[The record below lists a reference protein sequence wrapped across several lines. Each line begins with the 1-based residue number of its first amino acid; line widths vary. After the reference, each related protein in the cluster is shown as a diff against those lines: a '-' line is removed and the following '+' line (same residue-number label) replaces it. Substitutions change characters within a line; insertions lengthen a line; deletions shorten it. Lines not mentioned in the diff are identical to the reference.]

1 MCSRCAGCC
10 RKSAI
15 SDWTGDMRFAIVG
28 CGPIGQK
35 RAAAIARLGH
45 QTVLAVDFAKGRA
58 AEISSRS
65 GARPASDFRVAAEAA
80 DIDAVVIAT
89 PHAELA
95 AIATACLRAGK
106 HVLVEKPGGRNLAEV
121 RAIAAAAAATDRV
134 AKVGYN
140 HRFHP
145 AMSRAREIVDRG
157 EIGGLMF
164 VRGRYG
170 HGGRPDYEKEWRF
183 ARAISGGGELIDQG
197 SHLIDLAQWLLGEFT
212 EVQGTVRTFFWDAEV
227 EDNVFLTLST
237 ADSRIAWLHA
247 SWTEWRNLFSLEIY
261 GRDGKLQIEGLGGS
275 YGVERLVHYRMKP
288 EMGPPDSETHEFPG
302 EDLSWKL
309 EMEEF
314 EQDILLGREPSPGL
328 GDGLAVLDITDQ
340 IYRQNSGPR

>member
-1 MCSRCAGCC
+1 
-10 RKSAI
+10 
-15 SDWTGDMRFAIVG
+15 MRFAIVG

-45 QTVLAVDFAKGRA
+45 QTVLAVDFAKERA

-121 RAIAAAAAATDRV
+121 RAIAAAAATTDRV

-261 GRDGKLQIEGLGGS
+261 GRDGKLQIDGLGGS
-275 YGVERLVHYRMKP
+275 YGVERLTLYRLLP
-288 EMGPPDSETHEFPG
+288 GMGPPETTSWEYPFPDRSWEAEMAEFIAAIN
-302 EDLSWKL
+302 E
-309 EMEEF
+309 
-314 EQDILLGREPSPGL
+314 GRRPV
-328 GDGLAVLDITDQ
+328 GDADEAVATMSVIERVYQ
-340 IYRQNSGPR
+340 ESMR

>member
-28 CGPIGQK
+28 GGPIGQK

-45 QTVLAVDFAKGRA
+45 QTVLAVDFAKERA
-58 AEISSRS
+58 SEISSRS

-89 PHAELA
+89 PHAQLA
-95 AIATACLRAGK
+95 AIATACLSRGK
-106 HVLVEKPGGRNLAEV
+106 HVLVEKPGGRNLAE
-121 RAIAAAAAATDRV
+121 AAAAADRV

-157 EIGGLMF
+157 EIGRLMF

-170 HGGRPDYEKEWRF
+170 HGG
-183 ARAISGGGELIDQG
+183 
-197 SHLIDLAQWLLGEFT
+197 
-212 EVQGTVRTFFWDAEV
+212 
-227 EDNVFLTLST
+227 
-237 ADSRIAWLHA
+237 
-247 SWTEWRNLFSLEIY
+247 
-261 GRDGKLQIEGLGGS
+261 
-275 YGVERLVHYRMKP
+275 
-288 EMGPPDSETHEFPG
+288 
-302 EDLSWKL
+302 
-309 EMEEF
+309 
-314 EQDILLGREPSPGL
+314 
-328 GDGLAVLDITDQ
+328 
-340 IYRQNSGPR
+340 

>member
-1 MCSRCAGCC
+1 
-10 RKSAI
+10 
-15 SDWTGDMRFAIVG
+15 MRFAIVG

-45 QTVLAVDFAKGRA
+45 QTVLAVDFAKERA

-121 RAIAAAAAATDRV
+121 RAIAAAAATTDRV

-261 GRDGKLQIEGLGGS
+261 GRDGKLQIDGLGGS
-275 YGVERLVHYRMKP
+275 YGVERLTLYRMLP
-288 EMGPPDSETHEFPG
+288 GMGPPETTSWEYPFPDRSWEAEMAEFIAAIN
-302 EDLSWKL
+302 E
-309 EMEEF
+309 
-314 EQDILLGREPSPGL
+314 GRRPV
-328 GDGLAVLDITDQ
+328 GDADEAVATMSVIERVYQ
-340 IYRQNSGPR
+340 ESMR